1 MKTGCT
7 LARFAALLAVLAAGL
22 AANADT
28 APGCE
33 GPNHYILSKCEHELR
48 LEWMAVPDSLL
59 AHGRG
64 HAATLLED
72 GRVLVV
78 GGGTWHIDP
87 ETWTRI
93 RQRVGAEIYDPVSRT
108 WSLTAPMSVPRMYGA
123 HAVRLLD
130 GRVMVLDG
138 EELDN
143 DLQGSVEIFDPAS
156 GAWTR
161 TANLLIPRVSFT
173 ATLLESGEVLV
184 AGGVDRTDATVA
196 VAEIYN
202 PESGTWRTTGSL
214 HSARF
219 GHTATILPDGRVLV
233 AGGVLDDWIHEP
245 AATGELFDPETGTW
259 SPAGR
264 ITQGWA
270 HTATS
275 LGHGLV
281 LVAGGTR
288 TECPGGLRC
297 SSPITAQSTR
307 LYDAE
312 SGAWM
317 DAGNMIS
324 RRYEHLAM
332 AIPGHGVLLVGGVV
346 DVAPAPQYRVA
357 SVERSELFEFATG
370 TWKEVVPLNRL
381 PTEARQYYSATRLA
395 DGTFLLIGD
404 AEGKRAVQLSY

>member
-1 MKTGCT
+1 MKTGRT
-7 LARFAALLAVLAAGL
+7 LARFAALLAGLAAGL
-22 AANADT
+22 IAHADT
-28 APGCE
+28 TSGCE
-33 GPNHYILSKCEHELR
+33 GPNHYILSKCEHELK

-64 HAATLLED
+64 HAATLLAD
-72 GRVLVV
+72 GRLLVV
-78 GGGTWHIDP
+78 GGGTWRHDP
-87 ETWTRI
+87 VTRTNVPQPI
-93 RQRVGAEIYDPVSRT
+93 GAEIYDPVSRA
-108 WSLTAPMSVPRMYGA
+108 WSLTSPMSVPRMYGA
-123 HAVRLLD
+123 HAVRLRD

-138 EELDN
+138 EQLND

-156 GAWTR
+156 GTWMR
-161 TANLLIPRVSFT
+161 TASMGIPRVAFT

-184 AGGVDRTDATVA
+184 AGGVDRADEPVA

-214 HSARF
+214 RDARW

-233 AGGVLDDWIHEP
+233 AGGVLDDWIHEA

-259 SPAGR
+259 TPAGQ
-264 ITQGWA
+264 ITQGWG

-275 LGHGLV
+275 LGDGLV

-297 SSPITAQSTR
+297 RSETTTQSTR

-324 RRYEHLAM
+324 RRHFHLAM

-346 DVAPAPQYRVA
+346 DVAPAPQYRTA
-357 SVERSELFEFATG
+357 SVEPLELFEFATG
-370 TWKEVVPLNRL
+370 TWKEAVPLNRL
-381 PTEARQYYSATRLA
+381 SAEAGHYYSATRLA

-404 AEGKRAVQLSY
+404 EEGKRAVQLGY